1 MRGFLPFEGHIHKG
15 NGLQSQHLTPMERRG
30 LSRGKG
36 FAGGRGRGAG
46 GGGFPL
52 AINPWTPLF
61 SLTSLPMR
69 GFLFRSRQERVGSAQ
84 MCPRCGNQLRLI
96 FRLDYLAYLMIFAS
110 LLSSIVFTRTAGY

>member
-1 MRGFLPFEGHIHKG
+1 MRGFLPFEGHIHKV
-15 NGLQSQHLTPMERRG
+15 NGLQSQHLTPMER

-52 AINPWTPLF
+52 AVNPWTPLF
-61 SLTSLPMR
+61 PLTSLPMR
-69 GFLFRSRQERVGSAQ
+69 GFLFRSRKERVGSAQ